1 MRGSSLLPTT
11 LKLHSPTMPTAARTP
26 LLQFP
31 SANLLTAV
39 CRHVDTHTPAQKQ
52 INCFCESRWEEEQ
65 TGLFFCSIHSSYVK
79 IQQAP
84 FAIMEAPHEEE
95 AKKVPPKDTMEEE
108 QEAQEA
114 GQLLKIDAKGRPFDA
129 ALFGETVVKGF
140 EKMYNNPLLSDISL
154 VVGLEKLPAHRMV
167 LCAWSDT
174 FRSMLENKDWAE
186 SSLHDLPIHLDD
198 PEDQLH
204 FKNMH
209 VSPPA
214 PLPTAPCPRALSS
227 HTEHDLHL
235 TPPPL
240 VRHKNHS
247 ILRIPIPILLRLII
261 ITIIPILRIIYGA
274 HAWLASARCQPP
286 PPPPKGGGS
295 DSAQVLGAHER
306 TCLTHV
312 VGRLG
317 GGAYVVCRLRYMY
330 TGSIDFVSGDNII
343 PLIRL
348 SDYYGIL
355 SLKVRVRP
363 SPSPSLRARVR
374 QDRGC
379 VHSSLLRRDHVACT

>member
-227 HTEHDLHL
+227 HTEDDLHL
-235 TPPPL
+235 TPPPASKTQEPQYSTNTNTNTTTINNNNNNTNTTNNIWRPR
-240 VRHKNHS
+240 VAC
-247 ILRIPIPILLRLII
+247 LRAVS
-261 ITIIPILRIIYGA
+261 TTA
-274 HAWLASARCQPP
+274 TAT
-286 PPPPKGGGS
+286 KGGGS